1 MTKFH
6 IREWRSDRILATVEL
21 AKETPDYSPD
31 LRGISLENAQL
42 NGADLRH
49 ANLAGVCL
57 RGAKLREA
65 ILDHANLSLADLS
78 YSDLTG
84 ASLREANLHGAIFY
98 PCQMPK
104 RAGALWGTKFSS
116 DSEAAAEYSR
126 MSQEMCVR
134 MRIRPGSVAWKKLDR
149 IHNWSSNPD
158 PSLSPDIPP
167 VRRGRPRCFVF
178 ESL

>member
-1 MTKFH
+1 MKFH
-6 IREWRSDRILATVEL
+6 IREWRTDQILHTVEIVG
-21 AKETPDYSPD
+21 ETSFCAPD
-31 LRGISLENAQL
+31 LRGVSLENAQL

-57 RGAKLREA
+57 RGARLREA
-65 ILDHANLSLADLS
+65 MLEYANLSLADLS

-84 ASLREANLHGAIFY
+84 ASLREANLHGTIFY

-126 MSQEMCVR
+126 ISQEMCVR
-134 MRIRPGSVAWKKLDR
+134 MRIRPGSVAWKKLER
-149 IHNWSSNPD
+149 INGWTSTPAL
-158 PSLSPDIPP
+158 SLSPDIPRA
-167 VRRGRPRCFVF
+167 RRGWTRCFV
-178 ESL
+178 EAL